1 MEEYTFLVKKNSNY
15 SRGEIFAVNEKA
27 AIDNLHKKGFT
38 ILKLDKIRER
48 NILDRFKRVKPE
60 IIVMMFR
67 QMSVMVSAGIPILRI
82 LDALAANDLPRRF
95 AKAMQRIHADVSA
108 GYSVAQAMR
117 LFPEYFSQFMIGSA
131 QIGELSGKLPETL
144 ESCAD
149 NLEKEYAYTLKLRQA
164 LIYPT
169 VLLVCLGFL
178 SLFCF
183 SYMLPMFLNI
193 FGDISVNVPR
203 PTAMLMNFSDFLRRF
218 GPVIFWT
225 VIGPSIFGIWY
236 LKQLLKTRSGRWNA
250 EKMLLKI
257 PWAGHY
263 FSLHMQGRY
272 FRMLGTLLK
281 SGITLSSALGM
292 LSVSLDHEIL
302 RAMARFQMASL
313 KEGGTFIS
321 GLRRTG
327 MFEASTLELLHTGEE
342 TGDIAGVLYPLA
354 DYIDEEISDG
364 LSRLSRVLEPIILTV
379 LGTGIAFILLAAFMP
394 IYSLAQSF

>member
-1 MEEYTFLVKKNSNY
+1 MDEYTFLVKKNNKY
-15 SRGEIFAVNEKA
+15 SRGEIFAVDEKA
-27 AIDNLHKKGFT
+27 AIDNLHKKGFA
-38 ILKLDKIRER
+38 IIKLDKIRER
-48 NILDRFKRVKPE
+48 NILDRFKKVKPE

-82 LDALAANDLPRRF
+82 LDALAANDLPHRF
-95 AKAMQRIHADVSA
+95 TKALKRIHADVSS

-117 LFPEYFSQFMIGSA
+117 LFPEYFSPFMIGSV

-149 NLEKEYAYTLKLRQA
+149 NLEREYEYTLKLRQA

-169 VLLVCLGFL
+169 VLLVCLGLL

-203 PTAMLMNFSDFLRRF
+203 PTAILMNFSDFLRRF

-225 VIGPSIFGIWY
+225 LIGPIIFGIWY
-236 LKQLLKTRSGRWNA
+236 LKKILKTRSGRWNA
-250 EKMLLKI
+250 EKLLLKI
-257 PWAGHY
+257 PCVGHY
-263 FSLHMQGRY
+263 VSLHMQGRY

-281 SGITLSSALGM
+281 SGVTLSSALGM
-292 LSVSLDHEIL
+292 LSVSLEHEIL

-327 MFEASTLELLHTGEE
+327 LCNASTLELLHTGEE
-342 TGDIAGVLYPLA
+342 TGNIAGVLHPLA
-354 DYIDEEISDG
+354 NYIDEEISDG
-364 LSRLSRVLEPIILTV
+364 LSRLSRLIEPIILAI